1 MTSSVEQLC
10 DKISERRLLSSA
22 DLSRLRARW
31 FRPGRADVN
40 SVDTFAHWLTVN
52 NYLTPFAVRMLR
64 SGKADLLRLNQYQLT
79 DHLVSGPFAGAYLA
93 LDPLQRQVVLEI
105 LSAERA
111 ADPKVVQAFQ
121 VAADKARSVR
131 QANVN
136 LTLDFGEAQGRH
148 YLVREFDEG
157 DTLADLLTRR
167 GRIKP
172 ITAARMFALALLGLQ
187 SLHENQVPAGP
198 LDADSILL
206 SVASKSA
213 RNKARNVKILNA
225 GVPRSQFD
233 PSALDAAITAAPP
246 NDRRDAGPTG
256 GTGVSSVVAS
266 NPREELFRLGC
277 TFYHCLTGQPA
288 YSPLLMM
295 EMAPRPT
302 PIRQLAPDVPELLAQ
317 LVESMIDTD
326 PAQRP
331 RGAAQAAKSLRVFL
345 AAEEETAPAQ
355 PEEELV
361 PHPVAPGR
369 APTPESEET
378 ASSESAAEEQPI
390 AEGAVAQQFKRLW
403 DELRP
408 SQRDWVFLSIGGG
421 GVVLLILLLTL
432 LTGIHFVNVVCLL
445 TGGALSFFVERM
457 LRLREGQAE

>member
-1 MTSSVEQLC
+1 MTASVEQLC
-10 DKISERRLLSSA
+10 DKIAERRLLSSG

-31 FRPGRADVN
+31 FQPNRADAN
-40 SVDTFAHWLTVN
+40 DVDKFAQWLTVN
-52 NYLTPFAVRMLR
+52 GYLTTFAVRMLR
-64 SGKADLLRLNQYQLT
+64 NGKADLLRLNQYQLL

-93 LDPLQRQVVLEI
+93 LDPLHRHVLLEV

-111 ADPKVVQAFQ
+111 ADAKAVQAFH
-121 VAADKARSVR
+121 VAAEKARSVR

-157 DTLADLLTRR
+157 ETLADILSRR

-172 ITAARMFALALLGLQ
+172 TTAARIFALALVGLQ
-187 SLHENQVPAGP
+187 ALHENQVPAGP

-206 SVASKSA
+206 SVAGKSA

-233 PSALDAAITAAPP
+233 PSALDTAMTVAS
-246 NDRRDAGPTG
+246 
-256 GTGVSSVVAS
+256 GTGVSPVTSAD
-266 NPREELFRLGC
+266 PREDLFRLGC

-302 PIRQLAPDVPELLAQ
+302 PIRQLAADVPELLAQ

-345 AAEEETAPAQ
+345 AAEEETTPAH

-361 PHPVAPGR
+361 PHPVAPTP
-369 APTPESEET
+369 APEPEEAVVSGST
-378 ASSESAAEEQPI
+378 AEEQP
-390 AEGAVAQQFKRLW
+390 AAGGALAQQFKTLW
-403 DELRP
+403 NELRP
-408 SQRDWVFLSIGGG
+408 SQRDWVFLSVGAGA
-421 GVVLLILLLTL
+421 VVLLVLLLTL

-457 LRLREGQAE
+457 LHLREGQADS

>member
-1 MTSSVEQLC
+1 MTASVEQLC
-10 DKISERRLLSSA
+10 DKIAERRLLSSA
-22 DLSRLRARW
+22 ELSRLRARW
-31 FRPGRADVN
+31 FQPNRADAN
-40 SVDTFAHWLTVN
+40 DIDKFAQWLTVN
-52 NYLTPFAVRMLR
+52 GYLTTFAVRMLR
-64 SGKADLLRLNQYQLT
+64 SGKADLLRLNQYQLL

-93 LDPLQRQVVLEI
+93 LDPLHRHVILEV

-111 ADPKVVQAFQ
+111 ADPKALQAFH
-121 VAADKARSVR
+121 AAAEKARSVQ

-157 DTLADLLTRR
+157 ETLADILSRR

-172 ITAARMFALALLGLQ
+172 TTAARIFALALLGLQ
-187 SLHENQVPAGP
+187 ALHENQVPAGP

-206 SVASKSA
+206 SVAAQSA

-233 PSALDAAITAAPP
+233 ASALDTAITAAPP
-246 NDRRDAGPTG
+246 TD
-256 GTGVSSVVAS
+256 SSVPAATS
-266 NPREELFRLGC
+266 DPRDDLFRLGC
-277 TFYHCLTGQPA
+277 TLYHCLTGQPA
-288 YSPLLMM
+288 YSPLLML

-345 AAEEETAPAQ
+345 AAEEETAPVH

-361 PHPVAPGR
+361 PHPVAP
-369 APTPESEET
+369 APAPEPEEAVVSGST
-378 ASSESAAEEQPI
+378 AEKQPAAG
-390 AEGAVAQQFKRLW
+390 GALAQQFKTLW
-403 DELRP
+403 GELRP
-408 SQRDWVFLSIGGG
+408 SQRDWVFLSIGAGA
-421 GVVLLILLLTL
+421 VVLLVLFLTL
-432 LTGIHFVNVVCLL
+432 VTGIHFVNVVCLL

-457 LRLREGQAE
+457 LHLREGQAE

>member
-1 MTSSVEQLC
+1 MSSSVEQLC
-10 DKISERRLLSSA
+10 DTIAERRLLSST

-40 SVDTFAHWLTVN
+40 NVDAFAQWLTVN

-64 SGKADLLRLNQYQLT
+64 SGRADLLRLNQYQLT

-111 ADPKVVQAFQ
+111 ADPKAVQAFH

-157 DTLADLLTRR
+157 DTLADLLSRR
-167 GRIKP
+167 GRLKP
-172 ITAARMFALALLGLQ
+172 IIAARMFALALLGLQ
-187 SLHENQVPAGP
+187 ALHESQVPAGP
-198 LDADSILL
+198 LDANSILL
-206 SVASKSA
+206 SIASKSA

-225 GVPRSQFD
+225 GVPRSHFD
-233 PSALDAAITAAPP
+233 PSALDAAITAASAT
-246 NDRRDAGPTG
+246 D
-256 GTGVSSVVAS
+256 SSVPAATS
-266 NPREELFRLGC
+266 DLREDLFRLGC
-277 TFYHCLTGQPA
+277 TFYHALTGQPP

-345 AAEEETAPAQ
+345 AAEEETTPAQ

-361 PHPVAPGR
+361 PHPVAH
-369 APTPESEET
+369 APAPAPEPEET
-378 ASSESAAEEQPI
+378 ESSESAAEEQP
-390 AEGAVAQQFKRLW
+390 AAQGAVAQQFKKLW

-408 SQRDWVFLSIGGG
+408 GQRDWVFLSIGAG
-421 GVVLLILLLTL
+421 GVVLLVLLLTL
-432 LTGIHFVNVVCLL
+432 LTGIRFINVVCLL

-457 LRLREGQAE
+457 LRLREGEAE